1 MIIITIVIYDHTI
14 YIHIYGYVKYLESIE
29 SMMTIAM
36 TIDV

>member
-1 MIIITIVIYDHTI
+1 MIILYIYI